1 LSHAPAFI
9 FQFSKS
15 NKKARFL
22 GRAAWNPDCVWIL
35 PAPSAPWIRRH
46 DGAIDLAMGAHKYL
60 ARPTLPLA
68 LAFGFGESGHF
79 ALELGA

>member
-1 LSHAPAFI
+1 
-9 FQFSKS
+9 
-15 NKKARFL
+15 
-22 GRAAWNPDCVWIL
+22 
-35 PAPSAPWIRRH
+35 
-46 DGAIDLAMGAHKYL
+46 MGAHKYL